1 MGGRNFAWESALGV
15 LMGAT
20 PCPLSIGVPV
30 AFLSGTSSAAKKHIT
45 VKSGSALEQIAKTT
59 VCIFDKT
66 GTLTFGRLMATNLK
80 HFCTLF
86 GETKAVL
93 SSNGLKAQDFSDT
106 HFDSSYQASLKDS
119 WTSFKVLEMLVA
131 VEESSGS
138 VHPIAK
144 ALIQKKNLTLIN
156 DPNLGSANLFCDDA
170 KVHPGEGLEG
180 TVIEEQASA
189 NGPNTIGETYSVFIG
204 SKSYVTNATK
214 HISIPFENENC
225 KPKRIWMSQLS
236 LFISHSF
243 GVLIV
248 QPLKVAVRTLKA

>member
-1 MGGRNFAWESALGV
+1 MSIAL
-15 LMGAT
+15 A
-20 PCPLSIGVPV
+20 SV
-30 AFLSGTSSAAKKHIT
+30 AFLSGTSLAKKHIT

-86 GETKAVL
+86 GETKAVS

-138 VHPIAK
+138 VHPIR
-144 ALIQKKNLTLIN
+144 ALIQKELDLNKRSQPWFNKL
-156 DPNLGSANLFCDDA
+156 
-170 KVHPGEGLEG
+170 
-180 TVIEEQASA
+180 
-189 NGPNTIGETYSVFIG
+189 VFVMMQ
-204 SKSYVTNATK
+204 K
-214 HISIPFENENC
+214 C
-225 KPKRIWMSQLS
+225 IW
-236 LFISHSF
+236 
-243 GVLIV
+243 
-248 QPLKVAVRTLKA
+248 